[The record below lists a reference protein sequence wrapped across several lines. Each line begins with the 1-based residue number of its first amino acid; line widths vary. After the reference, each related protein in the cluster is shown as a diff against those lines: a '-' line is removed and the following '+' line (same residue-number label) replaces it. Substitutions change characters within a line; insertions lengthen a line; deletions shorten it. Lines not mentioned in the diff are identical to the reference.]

1 MQFLLQTKPC
11 FRRLMLGN
19 KNTHLFSSKTADSAA
34 ILPGL
39 TCSRA
44 LQFVMHLS
52 EWKTWKTETWSY
64 YLTKKPS
71 KTRYLD

>member
-1 MQFLLQTKPC
+1 MVESCELVAAESQDK
-11 FRRLMLGN
+11 
-19 KNTHLFSSKTADSAA
+19 KNTHLFSSKSADSAA